1 MPCING
7 REIDLYLLYWLVTA
21 QGGWERVS
29 EACSDDMDSEAGVEE
44 MVGRLVMRG
53 RGSEAGHVVCG
64 AAACQTGSRVVPRFG
79 TTLLQ
84 LGRNSDLPLL

>member
-29 EACSDDMDSEAGVEE
+29 DACSDDMDSEAGVEE
-44 MVGRLVMRG
+44 MVVEVAGNSLLAMRG
-53 RGSEAGHVVCG
+53 REGAAGHVVCG

-79 TTLLQ
+79 SATA
-84 LGRNSDLPLL
+84 GP